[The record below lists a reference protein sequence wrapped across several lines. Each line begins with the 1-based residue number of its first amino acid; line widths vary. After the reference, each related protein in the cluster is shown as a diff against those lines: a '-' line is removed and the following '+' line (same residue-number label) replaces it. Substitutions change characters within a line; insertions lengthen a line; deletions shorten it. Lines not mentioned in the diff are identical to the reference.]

1 MAPASTTSASCP
13 CGGGGGAAAPARSSD
28 GDCAAAAK
36 EESRVNALG
45 QQLRDWIEDA
55 GGYVHP
61 ALQLSMATPYG
72 RGVVAVE
79 AVVPEQRQ
87 PLIAV
92 PERLLLTTEVA
103 AQQLGPLL
111 LRQLQPPAPPG
122 AWWPLGLRR
131 QQQQHRQQISQ
142 ADPTLLLALLL
153 ASERAKA
160 SASPWWPYIAALP
173 EDIPCGWALSQK
185 QLAAELAALGS
196 MASDWAPQ
204 VRAAAAAVDRQAAS
218 AVATWGK
225 ELSVSAADV
234 RFTTSAGEACAAVH
248 SRSKGALQ
256 ALPRGTEFCVS
267 YVAGTSPLNMLLNF
281 GFVPHEHRR

>member
-1 MAPASTTSASCP
+1 M
-13 CGGGGGAAAPARSSD
+13 
-28 GDCAAAAK
+28 
-36 EESRVNALG
+36 NALG

-234 RFTTSAGEACAAVH
+234 RWALGHVVSRSFGSGADLALLPFIDCCNHQQNAATPEGFTTSAGEACAAVH

>member
-1 MAPASTTSASCP
+1 M
-13 CGGGGGAAAPARSSD
+13 
-28 GDCAAAAK
+28 
-36 EESRVNALG
+36 
-45 QQLRDWIEDA
+45 
-55 GGYVHP
+55 
-61 ALQLSMATPYG
+61 
-72 RGVVAVE
+72 
-79 AVVPEQRQ
+79 PEQRQ

-234 RFTTSAGEACAAVH
+234 RWALGHVVSRSFGSGGQRSAVLLVVLLSPGCILACLLQHLSTQPVRRRRRSGASAVH
-248 SRSKGALQ
+248 RLLQSSTKCSHARGVSRRLGQGARILLP
-256 ALPRGTEFCVS
+256 ALR
-267 YVAGTSPLNMLLNF
+267 A
-281 GFVPHEHRR
+281 VPVWHHAQ